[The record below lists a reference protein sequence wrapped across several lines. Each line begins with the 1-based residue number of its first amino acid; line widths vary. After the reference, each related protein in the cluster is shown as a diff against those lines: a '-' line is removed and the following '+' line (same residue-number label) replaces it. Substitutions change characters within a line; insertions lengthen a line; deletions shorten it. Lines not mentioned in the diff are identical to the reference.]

1 MEFTFTTG
9 SKFDF
14 VFSVDLM
21 ELMENGG
28 IKIRRASDGKNIEIP
43 EEFLKF

>member
-14 VFSVDLM
+14 VFSVDLI
-21 ELMENGG
+21 ELLDGGG
-28 IKIRRASDGKNIEIP
+28 IKIYRASDGKNI
-43 EEFLKF
+43 